1 MEIEYAKL
9 GCEYAIEIGELK
21 AASVIA
27 GNFMQIYH
35 GIERNAKKALEIGRV
50 RIDVNKKII
59 DAGLDHDLKR
69 YIEDAQ
75 NYSDIYR
82 MELGLKN
89 KETGQGFL
97 YAAYYAEHST
107 KESRR
112 YRDYECAIN
121 NYWYSKFAQEPIN
134 SEFWEKAHRY
144 AKKFPF
150 NHTCSVIVKEYRE
163 LKKGSK

>member
-75 NYSDIYR
+75 NYSDVYR

-89 KETGQGFL
+89 KET
-97 YAAYYAEHST
+97 
-107 KESRR
+107 
-112 YRDYECAIN
+112 
-121 NYWYSKFAQEPIN
+121 
-134 SEFWEKAHRY
+134 
-144 AKKFPF
+144 AKK
-150 NHTCSVIVKEYRE
+150 TVESVKAIIVAIQVT
-163 LKKGSK
+163 LKKQLKEFISMIKWK